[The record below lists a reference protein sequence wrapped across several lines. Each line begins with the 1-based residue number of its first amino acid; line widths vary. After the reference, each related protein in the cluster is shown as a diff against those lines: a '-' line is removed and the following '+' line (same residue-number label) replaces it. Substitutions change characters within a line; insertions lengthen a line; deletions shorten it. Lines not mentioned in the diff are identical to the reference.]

1 MTRLLGLL
9 AIALVAGAETT
20 VADSGSIGSINKL
33 ENVAYGQP
41 AESPKVQ
48 LNLADQVYQNETL
61 ETEPD
66 SSLQVSF
73 LDGTTVQ
80 LEGAS
85 QLVLDQYVYDA
96 STSNGTAA
104 LNFGA
109 GVFRFVTGT
118 MNHDGIN
125 LETSATTIGIRG
137 TNLRIQVG
145 ENGSTIVDVIEGA
158 IVVHPK
164 GSNKETM
171 AVKGQR
177 AIVAG
182 PGEDPVVTTIPK
194 EMDQKDRQIKVA
206 KAPRVDPPAPEPEPE
221 PEPDP
226 THNHSGQGD
235 DSNPGNS
242 NSNNGGLD
250 NPGNGGNKDRQN
262 DHSEGRGHGHGQG
275 HGQGEGHD
283 AGD

>member
-1 MTRLLGLL
+1 
-9 AIALVAGAETT
+9 
-20 VADSGSIGSINKL
+20 
-33 ENVAYGQP
+33 
-41 AESPKVQ
+41 
-48 LNLADQVYQNETL
+48 
-61 ETEPD
+61 
-66 SSLQVSF
+66 
-73 LDGTTVQ
+73 
-80 LEGAS
+80 
-85 QLVLDQYVYDA
+85 
-96 STSNGTAA
+96 

-145 ENGSTIVDVIEGA
+145 ANGNTIVDVIEGA

-171 AVKGQR
+171 AFKGQR

-194 EMDQKDRQIKVA
+194 EIEQKDREVKVA
-206 KAPRVDPPAPEPEPE
+206 KAPKTVDPPAPEPEPE
-221 PEPDP
+221 PDP
-226 THNHSGQGD
+226 AQNHSGQGD
-235 DSNPGNS
+235 DTNPGNS
-242 NSNNGGLD
+242 SSNNGGMD
-250 NPGNGGNKDRQN
+250 NPGRGNKDGAAS
-262 DHSEGRGHGHGQG
+262 DRGESNGHGQG
-275 HGQGEGHD
+275 HGQAEGHD